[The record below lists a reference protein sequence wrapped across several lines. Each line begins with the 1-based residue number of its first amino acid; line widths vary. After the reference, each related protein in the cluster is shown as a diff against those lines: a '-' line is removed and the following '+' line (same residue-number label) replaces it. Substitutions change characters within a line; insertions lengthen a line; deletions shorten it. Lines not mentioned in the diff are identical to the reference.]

1 MAEIEQDKTERVQ
14 EAPVTQLV
22 LEKKFVRNS
31 KADATPSIKQIEK
44 LVFKNTGAVLVTH
57 FKDAQPGQ
65 EITILGDGF
74 TTIQN
79 NAKLVTNTGADKL
92 LVAGKVYRFTNFNG
106 VWHEDA

>member
-1 MAEIEQDKTERVQ
+1 MAEIQQDKTERVQ

-31 KADATPSIKQIEK
+31 KADTTPSIKQIEK
-44 LVFKNTGAVLVTH
+44 LHLKNTGAVLVTK
-57 FKDAQPGQ
+57 FDDGQPGQ
-65 EITILGDGF
+65 ELTILGDGF

-79 NAKLVTNTGADKL
+79 NAKLVTNTGANKL
-92 LVAGKVYRFTNFNG
+92 LLANKVYRFTNFAG